1 QLGLD
6 EPMLDFKIYKYPM
19 FALSSVISITL
30 SIGMFSGMILTP
42 LYVQTVR
49 DISPFHSGIL
59 MLPGA
64 VLMGLMSPITGRLFD
79 KFGARILAIIGLT
92 IMTVATFLFT
102 RLTMEV
108 AYFDLMILYTVRMFG
123 MSLVM
128 MPVMTNGL
136 NQLPM
141 KSNPHGTAMNNTL
154 QQVSGAIGTAV
165 LLTFMTTKSES
176 AGKEM
181 AEKAMTGELTLAYD
195 LEKLAM
201 LEGIKYSFLI
211 ATYATLIA
219 LILSFFLKRV
229 VGEKEIS
236 NKIK

>member
-1 QLGLD
+1 NRDIRLDYMSLVLSSIGFGSLLYGFSMAGEMSWTKNTVLIPILVGATALIVFIVRQLGLD

-136 NQLPM
+136 N
-141 KSNPHGTAMNNTL
+141 
-154 QQVSGAIGTAV
+154 
-165 LLTFMTTKSES
+165 
-176 AGKEM
+176 
-181 AEKAMTGELTLAYD
+181 
-195 LEKLAM
+195 
-201 LEGIKYSFLI
+201 
-211 ATYATLIA
+211 
-219 LILSFFLKRV
+219 
-229 VGEKEIS
+229 
-236 NKIK
+236 